1 MITKCSLIGCT
12 VHELEVYMYIPELRL
27 AADLDVD
34 FSCGE
39 RDLDLLEADDELL
52 ADRDL
57 LLSLCAVSL
66 FSDPLANKE
75 QGTISI

>member
-1 MITKCSLIGCT
+1 
-12 VHELEVYMYIPELRL
+12 MYIPELRL

-39 RDLDLLEADDELL
+39 GDLDLLEADDELL

-57 LLSLCAVSL
+57 LLSLRAVSL
-66 FSDPLANKE
+66 LSDPLANKE